1 MKREDIAKV
10 VLVFVVGL
18 ILTFDLCYYHPAP
31 TAEVK
36 RIEAPFSETNLV
48 FHLPLVR
55 IGSGIR

>member
-1 MKREDIAKV
+1 MKTEDTLKAFI
-10 VLVFVVGL
+10 VFIVGAA
-18 ILTFDLCYYHPAP
+18 LTFDLCYYHPAP
-31 TAEVK
+31 ATEVK

>member
-1 MKREDIAKV
+1 MKREDIVKV

-18 ILTFDLCYYHPAP
+18 MLTFDLCYYHPAP
-31 TAEVK
+31 ATEAK
-36 RIEAPFSETNLV
+36 LIEAPFSETNLV

>member
-18 ILTFDLCYYHPAP
+18 TLAFDLCYYHPAP
-31 TAEVK
+31 ATEVK
-36 RIEAPFSETNLV
+36 RIKAPFSETNLV
-48 FHLPLVR
+48 FHLPLAR

>member
-10 VLVFVVGL
+10 VLVFVIGL

-31 TAEVK
+31 ATEVK
-36 RIEAPFSETNLV
+36 RIEAPFSETNSV
-48 FHLPLVR
+48 VHLPLVR